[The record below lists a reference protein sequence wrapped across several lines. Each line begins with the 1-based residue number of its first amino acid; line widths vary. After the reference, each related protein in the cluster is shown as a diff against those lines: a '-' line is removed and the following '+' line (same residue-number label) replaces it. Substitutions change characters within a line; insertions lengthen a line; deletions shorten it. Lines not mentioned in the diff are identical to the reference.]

1 VKNRI
6 IVATTTLLVLT
17 ACTGGATSPGET
29 PAAGG
34 ATATFGAT
42 GTLQDLMSGLV
53 DPSADILWESVG
65 TIVSAAGTDERQP
78 RTAEEWNEVRHAAVN
93 LIEATNL
100 LTVPGRHVVGAG
112 QALADEGIAGNLSST
127 QIQSMIDS
135 DRATFNGYAAGL
147 NAAAKLALQAIEAR
161 NKDGL
166 LAAGEAMDQAC
177 ESCHLKYWYP
187 NAALPRS

>member
-1 VKNRI
+1 VPNRI
-6 IVATTTLLVLT
+6 VVTTAALLALT
-17 ACTGGATSPGET
+17 ACAGKATPPPE
-29 PAAGG
+29 PVAALTSV
-34 ATATFGAT
+34 AAFGPT

-53 DPSADILWESVG
+53 DPSADKLWDSVG

-100 LTVPGRHVVGAG
+100 LTVPGRHVLGAG
-112 QALADEGIAGNLSST
+112 QTLDDEGTAGNLKST

-147 NAAAKLALQAIEAR
+147 NGAAKLALQAIEAR

-166 LAAGEAMDQAC
+166 MAAGEAMDQAC
-177 ESCHLKYWYP
+177 ENCHLKYWYP
-187 NAALPRS
+187 DEVIPGS